1 VQQPYATVVPKR
13 PRKAGPAPV
22 SLWPCT
28 NVQPLVHPSQSPCQ
42 PVHYLK
48 SLNKSSSKVVGGGAR
63 SGSLGGGDID
73 LAGSSFSGDSSNAAS
88 MEVGSTWWLLSFHL
102 HQLFLAEFLPGI
114 DITEPVGDIGGGL
127 LSFSLSYVEFRLTL
141 DRNLRMLPGL
151 VDAGDV
157 GERGGVV
164 ASIVVTAVTVSIS

>member
-1 VQQPYATVVPKR
+1 M
-13 PRKAGPAPV
+13 
-22 SLWPCT
+22 
-28 NVQPLVHPSQSPCQ
+28 
-42 PVHYLK
+42 K
-48 SLNKSSSKVVGGGAR
+48 SLNKSSSKVVGGAAR
-63 SGSLGGGDID
+63 SGSLGGGDNVR
-73 LAGSSFSGDSSNAAS
+73 AGSSSFSGDSSNAAS
-88 MEVGSTWWLLSFHL
+88 IEVGNTWWLLSLHL
-102 HQLFLAEFLPGI
+102 HQLFLAGFLPGI
-114 DITEPVGDIGGGL
+114 DIIEPVGDSGGGL